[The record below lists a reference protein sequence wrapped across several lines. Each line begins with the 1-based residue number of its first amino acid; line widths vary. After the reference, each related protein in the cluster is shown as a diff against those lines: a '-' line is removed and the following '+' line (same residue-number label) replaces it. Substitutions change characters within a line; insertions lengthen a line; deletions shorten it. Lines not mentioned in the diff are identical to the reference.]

1 MTGGPADGRP
11 VLTGRV
17 AAKPGHVAV
26 AGSPVEVIR
35 RGTAAVDTWTTTW
48 TTALAGSLV
57 PTAVV
62 TLDGHAWA
70 NDAYTEL
77 VARAG
82 EELGALSV
90 DSLTHPEDVAAI
102 SSAGAGAATS
112 GVPAVLPARLVR
124 PDGEVRWVSLA
135 LTPLPGASGAVL
147 LQAVDFTA
155 EQEAQQELRHHATHD
170 VLTGLPNRLL
180 FTEHLDHA
188 ISRLSRCQGA
198 CAAVLFIDL
207 DRVKHVNDTY
217 GHAAGDRLLVSVA
230 EHLRDAVRPHD
241 VVARLGGDEFTVL
254 LEDVCDRDQAVL
266 IGQRCLASIATG
278 EHVPGEHVRV
288 TASVGVAVADS
299 GKATATD
306 VLAEADA
313 AMYRAKAEGRN
324 RVAFLDEPL
333 PLHQTPRAALER
345 QLAGALERGELEVHY
360 QPIVDLTTGRIT
372 AGEALLRWRQPGHGL
387 RSAGEFIHIAEAAG
401 YLVDI
406 GNWVPEVV
414 AADLREW
421 DERGVRVDH
430 VYINVAGQQ
439 LADKNFVQHLSDVL
453 TRHRVHPARLCV
465 EITETA
471 FMSSAGTLEQLHAVH
486 ELGCTL
492 VVDDFGTGYS
502 SLSRL
507 IDLPVDVVK
516 IDRSFIAGVGLDPRP
531 SAVVSATLLLAH
543 DLRQLTIAEG
553 VETAQQHRWLVEAG
567 CTHAQG
573 FGIAPPVPA
582 DTFAELAAGPLLGP
596 PEP

>member
-1 MTGGPADGRP
+1 MPTALVTGE
-11 VLTGRV
+11 
-17 AAKPGHVAV
+17 GHVWVNAAYAEL
-26 AGSPVEVIR
+26 AGRSADELASIGLAALTAPEEAIR
-35 RGTAAVDTWTTTW
+35 VTAAI
-48 TTALAGSLV
+48 AEV
-57 PTAVV
+57 PAT
-62 TLDGHAWA
+62 
-70 NDAYTEL
+70 
-77 VARAG
+77 R
-82 EELGALSV
+82 S
-90 DSLTHPEDVAAI
+90 
-102 SSAGAGAATS
+102 AAT
-112 GVPAVLPARLVR
+112 LCFRLLR
-124 PDGEVRWVSLA
+124 PDGEHRWASVA
-135 LTPLPGASGAVL
+135 FTPLPDQADRVL
-147 LQAVDFTA
+147 VQAVDFTA
-155 EQEAQQELRHHATHD
+155 EQVAQQELLHHATHD

-180 FTEHLDHA
+180 FLEHLDHA
-188 ISRLSRCQGA
+188 ISRLSRCERAGV
-198 CAAVLFIDL
+198 AVLFIDL

-266 IGQRCLASIATG
+266 IGQRCLDSIATG

-345 QLAGALERGELEVHY
+345 QLAGALERAELEVHY

-439 LADKNFVQHLSDVL
+439 LADKNFVQLLSEVL

-596 PEP
+596 REP